1 MLRIRWR
8 DSMRRGG
15 CVAACSAAMLA
26 LAPTAAGA
34 VYPDRP
40 ITLVVPFAPGGP
52 ADIIARILSLALAQ
66 SLGQQVI
73 VDNRGGAAG
82 NIGMGQVARAAP
94 DGYTLLLTSTAIAV
108 NPALFKNLPYD
119 PFKDFLPIS
128 ELVNAPNVL
137 VVRPDSGINTIA
149 DLVAQA
155 KANPTRFNYAS
166 PGAGTKSHLTGELL
180 KLRAGIEMVHV
191 PFRGAGPAA
200 QAVLANTTQLA
211 SVALAAAET
220 LVKDGQL
227 RALAVTSEKRWFSL
241 PDVPTMIEAGFPGF
255 VSDTFNALFAPAGT
269 PPEIMA
275 VLVRE
280 SRAAF
285 QRPDARDLSRKA
297 GFEVVAGTPEQL
309 AARVAAE
316 IPAVRELVA
325 KAGIKPE

>member
-1 MLRIRWR
+1 LA
-8 DSMRRGG
+8 
-15 CVAACSAAMLA
+15 AACAGILACLVVPAEAAF
-26 LAPTAAGA
+26 
-34 VYPDRP
+34 PDRP
-40 ITLVVPFAPGGP
+40 ISLVVPFAPGGP
-52 ADIIARILSLALAQ
+52 TDIIARILSIAFSQ

-82 NIGMGQVARAAP
+82 NIGMGQVARATP

-108 NPALFKNLPYD
+108 NPALFKSLPYD
-119 PFKDFLPIS
+119 PIKDFAPIS

-155 KANPTRFNYAS
+155 KANPQKFNYSS

-180 KLRAGIEMVHV
+180 KLRAGIQMVHV

-200 QAVLANTTQLA
+200 QAVLANTVQVG
-211 SVALAAAET
+211 SVALAAAES
-220 LVKDGQL
+220 LIKDGQL

-241 PDVPTMIEAGFPGF
+241 PDIPTMIEAGYPGF
-255 VSDTFNALFAPAGT
+255 ISDTFNALLAPANV
-269 PPEIMA
+269 PPDILA
-275 VLVRE
+275 LLVRE

-285 QRPDARDLSRKA
+285 QKPDAREQARKA

-309 AARVAAE
+309 TARITAE
-316 IPAVRELVA
+316 IPAVRELVE